1 MKHLK
6 IHIALLLLITLL
18 SLAVTAQTP
27 NYTAPAYGKS
37 LVEKGNF
44 SDIGQS
50 PSADN
55 ILKLRMM
62 NIIQGSAGT
71 KYNPE
76 ALLTRQE
83 AATYIIRILDKEKEA
98 LEKGESKAKGNAKT
112 DYIADKWAVGYIE
125 EAIAQGII
133 TKDDLK
139 QMGNLT
145 KAQTDAID
153 RQVTAEAKKQWMT
166 IAQRDALKNEKTA
179 AAILQNKNM
188 KQAISREDLALW
200 LFRAFKL
207 EEIPQKDIN
216 HIYKYSDWNSVSG
229 SRIGI
234 VEAMIQ
240 KDIITGASKDKY
252 NPNGGVKRA
261 EAADILSK
269 VIATYPE
276 IPGITMGTA
285 RLTGINRTYKTDTT
299 GTQNDTTYTMEKF
312 DGTEFNVILEK
323 DQSFPVIEKGKVY
336 SHNALKEGD
345 TVEYGIRDEKI
356 LYAALD
362 IYGFVQGALSYHDE
376 NAIIR
381 IEDNQKKVTELR
393 MNANTL
399 ITAMGKPAKSKSL
412 IVGQPV
418 KALYKKGMIIQLDIM
433 ETVDYYDDV
442 EYTDGII
449 KYIDKAGK
457 IIKFEDYDGNM
468 RVYDLDDRLEV
479 TINDYYENID
489 NLQTEQDATFE
500 ITGRRVK
507 AIKAFTTPGMDVSK
521 EYLAFLRVRE
531 IDGNTIRVTPPE
543 DRQNSMIFKADNL
556 TSLTYLGYPIKLHNI
571 KVGDLVKIKANESDK
586 ERIQSIELMTK
597 RQRVENIYKASI
609 LDTLPTEYKLALSN
623 VHTYKY
629 SDWIKIN
636 NENTFPVKRDAQI
649 YKDGRKLTL
658 EDLDK
663 QRGVEAY
670 IATVSDFGQETIA
683 KITLK
688 SISEDSVLSGSFNT
702 EWTTNTIQLANGEKL
717 NFDEGTIILKDRRL
731 LDTSDLTYN
740 KEAFVV
746 KNKLQGG
753 QNYAAFMSL
762 ENANGFDYR
771 NVVRGYIHDMGED
784 NFSLESYANL
794 INNQWD
800 YYYDGEAYFYVSK
813 DSKILD
819 NVVKKSFIS
828 RDTFLD
834 SRFWEKR
841 ISGDKITYAPADPN
855 RYTIH
860 DPEQYMDDK
869 GPHYEKCKQK
879 SRHMLAYAV
888 ISEDG
893 EAIAINIYKR
903 DNGLGKEDVKFTEN
917 YKSGEVVSI
926 NNIYTQLSLTDVK
939 EYSQFYDRWQPTGSK
954 DVINTV
960 NSLIIKNEQV
970 VNLSDLTPGDRIYA
984 ITDKNNGIII
994 FVE

>member
-6 IHIALLLLITLL
+6 IHIALLLIITLL
-18 SLAVTAQTP
+18 SLTVIAQTP
-27 NYTAPAYGKS
+27 NYTAPAYGKA
-37 LVEKGNF
+37 LVGQGGF
-44 SDIGQS
+44 SDIAQS
-50 PSADN
+50 PFADS

-76 ALLTRQE
+76 ASLTRQE
-83 AATYIIRILDKEKEA
+83 AAAYIIRALDKEKEA
-98 LEKGESKAKGNAKT
+98 LEKGASKAKGNAKL
-112 DYIADKWAVGYIE
+112 DYMADNWAVGYME

-133 TKDDLK
+133 TKEDLK
-139 QMGNLT
+139 EMGTLT

-153 RQVTAEAKKQWMT
+153 RQVIAEAKKQWMT
-166 IAQRDALKNEKTA
+166 LAQRDALKNEKTA

-188 KQAISREDLALW
+188 RQPISRQVFALW
-200 LFRAFKL
+200 LFRAFQL

-216 HIYKYSDWNSVSG
+216 HVYKYNDWNSISEKNLG
-229 SRIGI
+229 AA
-234 VEAMIQ
+234 EALLQ
-240 KDIITGASKDKY
+240 KDIMTGATKDKY
-252 NPNGGVKRA
+252 NPTGGIKRA

-269 VIATYPE
+269 IIASNPE
-276 IPGITMGTA
+276 TSGITIGTA
-285 RLTGINRTYKTDTT
+285 RLTGINRRYKT
-299 GTQNDTTYTMEKF
+299 GSAGAQNDTTYTMEKF
-312 DGTEFNVILEK
+312 DGTEFSIIIEG

-336 SHNALKEGD
+336 SHSALKEGD

-362 IYGFVQGALSYHDE
+362 IYGFVQGTLSYHDE
-376 NAIIR
+376 NGIIR
-381 IEDNQKKVTELR
+381 IEDNQKKITELKT
-393 MNANTL
+393 NPHTL

-418 KALYKKGMIIQLDIM
+418 KALYQKGIITQLDIM
-433 ETVDYYDDV
+433 ESVDYYDDV
-442 EYTDGII
+442 EYIDGII

-468 RVYDLDDRLEV
+468 RTYGFDDRLEV

-489 NLQTEQDATFE
+489 SLQAEQDATFE
-500 ITGRRVK
+500 IVGRTVK
-507 AIKAFTTPGMDVSK
+507 IIKAFTAPGVDVSK
-521 EYLAFLRVRE
+521 EYLAVLRVRAV
-531 IDGNTIRVTPPE
+531 DGNTIKVTPPE
-543 DRQNSMIFKADNL
+543 DRQNPITFKTDNL

-571 KVGDLVKIKANESDK
+571 KVGDLVKIKANDWDK
-586 ERIQSIELMTK
+586 ERAQSIELMTK
-597 RQRVENIYKASI
+597 RQRLENIYKATI
-609 LDTLPTEYKLALSN
+609 LNTLPTEYKLALSH

-629 SDWIKIN
+629 SDWVKIN
-636 NENTFPVKRDAQI
+636 NENTFPLKRDVQI
-649 YKDGRKLTL
+649 YKDGKKLNL

-688 SISEDSVLSGSFNT
+688 SVSEDSVFSGYFGT
-702 EWTTNTIQLANGEKL
+702 EWTTNTIQLADGQKL
-717 NFDEGTIILKDRRL
+717 AFDEGTIIIKDRRL

-753 QNYAAFMSL
+753 QNFAALISL

-771 NVVRGYIHDMGED
+771 NVVKGYIHDMGED

-813 DSKILD
+813 DTKILD
-819 NVVKKSFIS
+819 NVVEKSFIN
-828 RDTFLD
+828 RDTFLE

-841 ISGDKITYAPADPN
+841 TTGNTVIYAPANPN

-869 GPHYEKCKQK
+869 GPHYEKCRHK
-879 SRHMLAYAV
+879 SQHMLAYAV
-888 ISEDG
+888 INEDG
-893 EAIAINIYKR
+893 EATAINIYKR
-903 DNGLGKEDVKFTEN
+903 DRDLGKEDVKFTEN
-917 YKSGEVVSI
+917 YKSGEIASI
-926 NNIYTQLSLTDVK
+926 NSIYTQLTLTDVK
-939 EYSQFYDRWQPTGSK
+939 EYSEFYDQWQPTGSK

-970 VNLSDLTPGDRIYA
+970 VNLSDLTPGERVYA

>member
-6 IHIALLLLITLL
+6 IHIALLLIISLL
-18 SLAVTAQTP
+18 SLTVIAQPP
-27 NYTAPAYGKS
+27 NYTAPAYGKA
-37 LVEKGNF
+37 LVGQGGF
-44 SDIGQS
+44 SDIAQS
-50 PSADN
+50 PFADS

-62 NIIQGSAGT
+62 NIIQGSTGT

-76 ALLTRQE
+76 ASLTRQE
-83 AATYIIRILDKEKEA
+83 AAAYIIRVLDKEKEA
-98 LEKGESKAKGNAKT
+98 IEKGASKAKGNAKT
-112 DYIADKWAVGYIE
+112 DYMADNWAVGYME

-133 TKDDLK
+133 TKEDLK
-139 QMGNLT
+139 EMGTLT

-153 RQVTAEAKKQWMT
+153 RQVMVEAKKQWMT
-166 IAQRDALKNEKTA
+166 LAQRDALKNEKTA

-188 KQAISREDLALW
+188 RKPISRQDFALW
-200 LFRAFKL
+200 LFRAFQL

-216 HIYKYSDWNSVSG
+216 YVYKYNDWNTISEKNLG
-229 SRIGI
+229 AA
-234 VEAMIQ
+234 EALLQ
-240 KDIITGASKDKY
+240 KDIMTGASKDKY
-252 NPNGGVKRA
+252 NPTGGIKRA

-269 VIATYPE
+269 IIASNPE
-276 IPGITMGTA
+276 TSGITIGTA
-285 RLTGINRTYKTDTT
+285 RLTGINRRYKT
-299 GTQNDTTYTMEKF
+299 GSAGAQNDTTYTMEKF
-312 DGTEFNVILEK
+312 DGTEFSIIIEG

-336 SHNALKEGD
+336 SHSALKEGD
-345 TVEYGIRDEKI
+345 TLEYGIRDEKI

-362 IYGFVQGALSYHDE
+362 IYGFVQGTLSYHDE
-376 NAIIR
+376 NGLIR
-381 IEDNQKKVTELR
+381 IEDNQKKITELKT
-393 MNANTL
+393 NPHTL

-418 KALYKKGMIIQLDIM
+418 KALYQKGIITQLDIM
-433 ETVDYYDDV
+433 ESVDYYNDV
-442 EYTDGII
+442 EYIDGII

-468 RVYDLDDRLEV
+468 RTYGFDDRLEV

-489 NLQTEQDATFE
+489 SLQAEQDATFE
-500 ITGRRVK
+500 IVGRTVK
-507 AIKAFTTPGMDVSK
+507 IIKAFTAPGVDVSK
-521 EYLAFLRVRE
+521 EYLAVLRVRAV
-531 IDGNTIRVTPPE
+531 DGNTIKVTPPE
-543 DRQNSMIFKADNL
+543 DRQNPITFKTDNL

-571 KVGDLVKIKANESDK
+571 KVGDLVKIKANDWDK
-586 ERIQSIELMTK
+586 ERAQSIELMTK
-597 RQRVENIYKASI
+597 RQRLENIYKATI
-609 LDTLPTEYKLALSN
+609 LNTLPTEYKLALSH

-629 SDWIKIN
+629 SDWVKIN
-636 NENTFPVKRDAQI
+636 NENTFPLKRDVQI
-649 YKDGRKLTL
+649 YKDGKKLTL

-688 SISEDSVLSGSFNT
+688 SVSEDSVFSGYFGT
-702 EWTTNTIQLANGEKL
+702 EWTTNTIQLADGQKL
-717 NFDEGTIILKDRRL
+717 AFDEGTIIIKDRRL

-753 QNYAAFMSL
+753 QNFAALISL

-813 DSKILD
+813 DTKIQD
-819 NVVKKSFIS
+819 NVVEKSFIN
-828 RDTFLD
+828 RDTFLE

-841 ISGDKITYAPADPN
+841 TTGNTVIYAPANPN

-869 GPHYEKCKQK
+869 GPHYEKCRHK
-879 SRHMLAYAV
+879 SQHMLAYAV
-888 ISEDG
+888 INEDG
-893 EAIAINIYKR
+893 EATAINIYKR
-903 DNGLGKEDVKFTEN
+903 DRYLGKEDVKFTEN
-917 YKSGEVVSI
+917 YKSGEIASI
-926 NNIYTQLSLTDVK
+926 NSIYTQLTLTDAK
-939 EYSQFYDRWQPTGSK
+939 EYSEFYDQWQPTGSK

-970 VNLSDLTPGDRIYA
+970 VNLSDLTPGERVYA